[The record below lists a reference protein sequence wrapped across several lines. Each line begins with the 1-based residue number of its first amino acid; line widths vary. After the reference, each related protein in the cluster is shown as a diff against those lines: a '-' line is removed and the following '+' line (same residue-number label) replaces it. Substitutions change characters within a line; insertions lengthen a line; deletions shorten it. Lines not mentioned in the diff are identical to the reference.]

1 MVDWPWNNIIN
12 ILSTF
17 HNMIN
22 SLVSRKNCHLKVW
35 MWLVSLSNL
44 TKDPWSFTIV
54 VREFENS
61 SFAASASLFGTCL
74 QEISFLRIFS
84 NISVKNLEDSTMKF
98 GDKHSRHL
106 ANKDRSGQ
114 NFSLLGWKGLPKTP
128 NLLFKLKNLPV
139 YNLLT
144 IN

>member
-44 TKDPWSFTIV
+44 TKDPWIFHCSCEGIWKLKFC
-54 VREFENS
+54 S
-61 SFAASASLFGTCL
+61 
-74 QEISFLRIFS
+74 ISFPTWHLF
-84 NISVKNLEDSTMKF
+84 T
-98 GDKHSRHL
+98 GDKLFKNFLKHQCERSWGFHHEVWRQTFQTSC
-106 ANKDRSGQ
+106 KQRSGQ

-128 NLLFKLKNLPV
+128 NLLLKLKNLPV